1 MTSISLERSE
11 LQNVRRLVVK
21 IGSNVLTT
29 NLHKPD
35 SFVIK
40 QLVHEVIELRARG
53 CEVAIVT
60 SGAVAV
66 GMGHLGIKR
75 RPEII
80 SELQALA
87 AVGQSLLMNFY
98 ERLFREEGVPIGQVL
113 LTAEDI
119 LGGRHRYV
127 NLENTFSSL
136 FELGAV
142 PVINENDSVSID
154 ELKRKLGDNDML
166 AAYVTNLIKAE
177 LLIIL
182 SDIEGLYSG
191 FDAKGPKGTLIHEV
205 KDGEIE
211 LDSMIGETSSFVG
224 RGGMQT
230 KLQAAKLLMTCG
242 EMTVIAHGRKHR
254 LTRIMQGC
262 SHGTLFLPSGR
273 KLGSRERWI
282 AFASPERGELVV
294 SAKAEIALLQ
304 EFGSLYPTEVVSC
317 VGDFSAGDVVRVF
330 DNSGN
335 EIGRGVIRYDVSELS
350 PIMGRNSPTTEA
362 GDGRPFVEVI
372 HKDDLV
378 LL

>member
-1 MTSISLERSE
+1 MTSTSLVRRQI
-11 LQNVRRLVVK
+11 QNVRRLVVK
-21 IGSNVLTT
+21 VGSNVLTT
-29 NLHKPD
+29 GEQKPNT
-35 SFVIK
+35 SVIK
-40 QLVHEVIELRARG
+40 QLVQDVIELRARG

-60 SGAVAV
+60 SGAVAI
-66 GMGHLGIKR
+66 GMGRLGLKR
-75 RPEII
+75 RPETI

-136 FELGAV
+136 FGLGAV
-142 PVINENDSVSID
+142 PIINENDSVSVD
-154 ELKRKLGDNDML
+154 ELKRQLGENDML

-177 LLIIL
+177 LLIIM

-191 FDAKGPKGTLIHEV
+191 FDAEGPKGDLIREV
-205 KDGEIE
+205 KDGDFE
-211 LDSMIGETSSFVG
+211 LDSMVGENSSVIG

-242 EMTVIAHGRKHR
+242 EMTIIAHGRKHR
-254 LTRIMQGC
+254 LTRLMDGV
-262 SHGTLFLPSGR
+262 SDGTLFLPSGR
-273 KLGSRERWI
+273 RLGSRERWI
-282 AFASPERGELVV
+282 AFASPERGELTV
-294 SAKAEIALLQ
+294 SAVAQHSLLQ
-304 EFGSLYPTEVVSC
+304 EFGSLYPIEIISC
-317 VGDFSAGDVVRVF
+317 EGDFSAGDVVRIF
-330 DNSGN
+330 SKSGN
-335 EIGRGVIRYDVSELS
+335 EIGRGVIQYDFSELC
-350 PIMGRNSPTTEA
+350 PILGKNLSEIKDIYDRTN
-362 GDGRPFVEVI
+362 VEVI